1 MISEWVSEALKVSGM
16 DQAKLAERLSI
27 RLGRPYTR
35 QMINKILKQGR
46 KVTTAEMAAISMETR
61 FAPYEGLDLVI
72 APLDSINHFTRMVNE
87 ATEIAFVDLILLR
100 SALEASF
107 RAIGTPPDGAKRL
120 ATELIEEARRR
131 AAEQSPLGQHLP
143 GPPRSD
149 DR

>member
-1 MISEWVSEALKVSGM
+1 MISEWVSQALKVSGM

-35 QMINKILKQGR
+35 QTINKILKQGR
-46 KVTTAEMAAISMETR
+46 KVTTAEMAAISIETR

-107 RAIGTPPDGAKRL
+107 RAIGTPPAGAKRL
-120 ATELIEEARRR
+120 ATELIEEARMR
-131 AAEQSPLGQHLP
+131 AAEQSPRGHNQP
-143 GPPRSD
+143 GRSQSD